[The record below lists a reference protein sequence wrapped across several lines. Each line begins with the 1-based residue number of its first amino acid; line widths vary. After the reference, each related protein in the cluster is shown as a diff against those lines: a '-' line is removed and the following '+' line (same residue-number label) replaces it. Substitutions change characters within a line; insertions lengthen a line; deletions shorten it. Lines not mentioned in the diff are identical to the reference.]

1 MHKITVT
8 VTQRDKTKIKRLLTS
23 GTYST
28 QSEVMRAGLRKLRT
42 PK

>member
-8 VTQRDKTKIKRLLTS
+8 VTQRDKNKIKKLLAS
-23 GTYST
+23 GNYST
-28 QSEVMRAGLRKLRT
+28 QSEVMRAGLRKLRD